1 MNKASLC
8 QAQALLHQSLGGEKE
23 FWLHWDFKDFH
34 LGLEKCQSMFVRL
47 IRLCA
52 GGKVKAF
59 ALEREPKY
67 MKY

>member
-8 QAQALLHQSLGGEKE
+8 QAQALLHQSLWWEKE
-23 FWLHWDFKDFH
+23 FWLNWDFKDFH
-34 LGLEKCQSMFVRL
+34 LGLEKFQSMFVRL